1 MKSKKLEKGDLI
13 GVCSPSGLIKE
24 KHKEEFKNSEKILKE
39 YDLKVQYSDNLFAN
53 SLIYSA
59 STYEKSSDI
68 NNLIENKDIKAII
81 FAKGG
86 NNSNSILDLINYQKI
101 KENPKI
107 FMGFSDNT
115 VLLNAINKKTGLV
128 TYHFTNF
135 KGFCEENIEFN
146 RKQFENVF
154 IYGNKG
160 NVDKNSIWKTIR
172 SGVCK
177 GKLVGGNLSSLV
189 KILNTEYSP
198 NFKNKI
204 LFIEDLAFESSAEM
218 VSSYLYQLKQSGVF
232 ENIRGL
238 LIGNYDTKDDI
249 PLEKIVL
256 DIVKEYDFP
265 IVKCDD
271 FGHTASNIVLP
282 IGLDCTLDANKCIL
296 IYDEKPIN

>member
-1 MKSKKLEKGDLI
+1 MKSKKLKKGDLI

-24 KHKEEFKNSEKILKE
+24 KHKKEFEISEKLLKE

-59 STYEKSSDI
+59 STNEKSSDI
-68 NNLIENKDIKAII
+68 NNLIGNKDIKAII

-101 KENPKI
+101 TENPKI

-115 VLLNAINKKTGLV
+115 VLLNAISKKTGLI

-135 KGFCEENIEFN
+135 KGFCEENQEFN

-154 IYGNKG
+154 IYGNEG

-172 SGVCK
+172 AGVCK

-198 NFKNKI
+198 DFKKKI
-204 LFIEDLAFESSAEM
+204 LFIEDLAFESSAELI
-218 VSSYLYQLKQSGVF
+218 SSYLYQLKQSGVF
-232 ENIRGL
+232 ENISGL
-238 LIGNYDTKDDI
+238 LIGNYDTKDDVT
-249 PLEKIVL
+249 LEKIVL
-256 DIVKEYDFP
+256 EIVKEYDFP
-265 IVKCDD
+265 ILKCED

-296 IYDEKPIN
+296 TYNEKPIN